1 MTTNDQDLTQVSFHE
16 ATVVGLFRNGSTVT
30 LTLDD
35 VYIAGVQRPAKVVIE
50 GVSVTLRDGSPV
62 DGLHMEK
69 EDGEILTL
77 RREGSEV
84 KLAVEWN
91 DFAAKSQE
99 TVVYSLL
106 GQKIEMRIDPILEG

>member
-1 MTTNDQDLTQVSFHE
+1 
-16 ATVVGLFRNGSTVT
+16 
-30 LTLDD
+30 
-35 VYIAGVQRPAKVVIE
+35 
-50 GVSVTLRDGSPV
+50 
-62 DGLHMEK
+62 MEK

-106 GQKIEMRIDPILEG
+106 GQKIEMRIDPIVEG

>member
-62 DGLHMEK
+62 DGLHTVSYTHLDVYK
-69 EDGEILTL
+69 RQIPLHHAGYRHPFAPEICA
-77 RREGSEV
+77 RRQSG
-84 KLAVEWN
+84 AW
-91 DFAAKSQE
+91 
-99 TVVYSLL
+99 
-106 GQKIEMRIDPILEG
+106 

>member
-1 MTTNDQDLTQVSFHE
+1 MTTDDQDLTQVSFHE
-16 ATVVGLFRNGSTVT
+16 ATIVGLSRNGSTVT
-30 LTLDD
+30 LALDD
-35 VYIAGVQRPAKVVIE
+35 VYIAGVQRAAKVVIE
-50 GVSVTLRDGSPV
+50 GVNATLRDGSPI

-77 RREGSEV
+77 RRESGEV
-84 KLAVEWN
+84 ILAVEWN

-106 GQKIEMRIDPILEG
+106 GQKIELRIDPTVEG